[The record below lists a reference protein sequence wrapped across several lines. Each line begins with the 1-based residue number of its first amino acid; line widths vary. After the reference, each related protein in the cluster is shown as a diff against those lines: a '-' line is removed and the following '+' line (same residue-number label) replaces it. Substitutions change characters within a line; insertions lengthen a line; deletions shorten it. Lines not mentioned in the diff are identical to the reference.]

1 MLFRCLSN
9 VIFSASLSLTLPP
22 QGHHWRAGRFS
33 VSLKQLE
40 TPNKPKQQLQVDGH
54 FEAVEEYMVAKRSIE
69 MYVTC
74 KNLGM
79 SCWMASMLGIFEY
92 G

>member
-1 MLFRCLSN
+1 MLLPCLSN
-9 VIFSASLSLTLPP
+9 VIFSTLILAP
-22 QGHHWRAGRFS
+22 QGHNWRAGRFS

-79 SCWMASMLGIFEY
+79 SCWMAWMLGIFEY